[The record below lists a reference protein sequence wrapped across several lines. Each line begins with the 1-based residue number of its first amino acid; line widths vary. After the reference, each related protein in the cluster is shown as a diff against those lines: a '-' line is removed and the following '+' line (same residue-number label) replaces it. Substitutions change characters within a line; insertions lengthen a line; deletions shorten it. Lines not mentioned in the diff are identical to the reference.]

1 MERVYYRYIFRLKSP
16 LALGSGI
23 SDNTDSV
30 PYIPATSIAGVIR
43 HSVDED
49 TARELFGT
57 IQNGSGEMS
66 KVLTYDA
73 VCTGENAVSV
83 RDSVRLNNK
92 VAEDTGKFDF
102 EAVETGAISS
112 LRTAELTATA

>member
-23 SDNTDSV
+23 SDNTDSDVLLDSRGV

-66 KVLTYDA
+66 KVLTSLHRRKRRI
-73 VCTGENAVSV
+73 CTRQRKAEQQGGGGHRKV
-83 RDSVRLNNK
+83 R
-92 VAEDTGKFDF
+92 F
-102 EAVETGAISS
+102 
-112 LRTAELTATA
+112 

>member
-23 SDNTDSV
+23 SDNTDSDVLLDSRGV

-57 IQNGSGEMS
+57 IQSGSGEMS

-73 VCTGENAVSV
+73 VCTGENTVSV
-83 RDSVRLNNK
+83 RDSVRLKDK

-102 EAVETGAISS
+102 
-112 LRTAELTATA
+112 

>member
-23 SDNTDSV
+23 SDNTDSDVLLDSRGV

-73 VCTGENAVSV
+73 VWRTQESSIL
-83 RDSVRLNNK
+83 RRSRP
-92 VAEDTGKFDF
+92 ERSS
-102 EAVETGAISS
+102 EAISS